1 MLFALALAEWER
13 KSKEADGKEM
23 HHGSWSLAR
32 VAVVSGRLLVY
43 CVPPRPE
50 HLCALAPAHRD
61 KLKKTRAKMRE
72 KRKQSRGETIKAL
85 KL

>member
-61 KLKKTRAKMRE
+61 KLKKNAGKNAGKKE
-72 KRKQSRGETIKAL
+72 AE
-85 KL
+85 